1 MKKLIALVLMATMVF
16 SLAACATE
24 GGDDATTTTPA
35 ATTTTKPATT
45 TKKPHVD
52 LPDDPTNEDNWM
64 EEMTELYIPY
74 GTATVDGTK
83 DDSWANAATVT
94 LDKVKKDSPA
104 ADTVVSA
111 SVMWNEE
118 GLFFLFEI
126 TDSDIHFGSEVGG
139 YQNDGIY
146 LYVSED
152 HNAAISSF
160 DEFGSGIY
168 QFALI
173 NKDLEMLPRKGADTT
188 TNLNTE
194 SAYTMTDTGMIIEFR
209 YKPVIN
215 PVAAG
220 NYLLLDYQYNDCGAA
235 NGGRKGGMGWYNGTD
250 TNADTML
257 WAVVKLLGE
266 GEKAPA

>member
-1 MKKLIALVLMATMVF
+1 MKKLTALVLLATMVF
-16 SLAACATE
+16 SLAACTTGA
-24 GGDDATTTTPA
+24 DDTTTTTPA
-35 ATTTTKPATT
+35 ATTTTTAATT
-45 TKKPHVD
+45 TKKPVD
-52 LPDDPTNEDNWM
+52 LPPPISEEEGDNWM
-64 EEMTELYIPY
+64 EDLCELYIPY

-94 LDKVKKDSPA
+94 LDKVKKDSHA
-104 ADTVVSA
+104 ADTVVEA

-152 HNAAISSF
+152 YNAATTAF
-160 DEFGSGIY
+160 DQFGSGIY

-173 NKDLEMLPRKGADTT
+173 NKDLEMLPRYGGDGVS
-188 TNLNTE
+188 NLNTE
-194 SAYTMTDTGMIIEFR
+194 TAYTMTDTGMIIEFR
-209 YKPVIN
+209 YKPLNN

-220 NYLLLDYQYNDCGAA
+220 NFLLLDYQYNDCGSS
-235 NGGRKGGMGWYNGTD
+235 GTRKGGMGWYNGTD
-250 TNADTML
+250 TNAETML

-266 GEKAPA
+266 GENAPA

>member
-1 MKKLIALVLMATMVF
+1 MKKLTALILLAAMVF
-16 SLAACATE
+16 SLAACSTE
-24 GGDDATTTTPA
+24 GADDTTTTPT
-35 ATTTTKPATT
+35 ATTTTKPTTT
-45 TKKPHVD
+45 TKQPPVD
-52 LPDDPTNEDNWM
+52 LPEDPTDEGNWM

-126 TDSDIHFGSEVGG
+126 TDSDIYQSGAVGD

-152 HNAAISSF
+152 PNAAVTSF

-173 NKDLEMLPRKGADTT
+173 NKDLEMLPRKGADAT
-188 TNLNTE
+188 TNLNAE

-209 YKPVIN
+209 YKPVQN
-215 PVAAG
+215 PVEAG
-220 NYLLLDYQYNDCGAA
+220 NFLLLDYQYNDCGST
-235 NGGRKGGMGWYNGTD
+235 GTRKGGMGWYNGTD

-257 WAVVKLLGE
+257 WAVVKLLAQGE
-266 GEKAPA
+266 NAPA